1 MFFQSINMFAVCWLA
16 IPMLTE
22 VASGRTLLGRI
33 SPKNWDDLTS
43 RIQPAIFT
51 EWSLSILR
59 PVASKVMFFLRDVFL
74 TRLKW
79 SLSPFPKFRYVSSNL
94 PEAGPSFGQFFWIC
108 ARLRFLG
115 AYVRSFLQI
124 SCITFPT
131 GKRCRNRKMLESSRI
146 NDFCS
151 GRFFF
156 YITKTRFTWRKIDL
170 RIEQVVGRK
179 FTSHWGFL
187 NAPFM

>member
-1 MFFQSINMFAVCWLA
+1 MFAVCRLA

-22 VASGRTLLGRI
+22 VASGRTIYRQDQRQDVLI
-33 SPKNWDDLTS
+33 S

-51 EWSLSILR
+51 EWRLR
-59 PVASKVMFFLRDVFL
+59 YYDQWPPKSCFFCATSFF

-79 SLSPFPKFRYVSSNL
+79 SLSPFPKFRYLSSNL
-94 PEAGPSFGQFFWIC
+94 PEAGPSFGQFFFFRIC

-156 YITKTRFTWRKIDL
+156 
-170 RIEQVVGRK
+170 
-179 FTSHWGFL
+179 FL
-187 NAPFM
+187 HYQN